1 MVVPITS
8 EILKI
13 CVSLWRL
20 WGGWVGLLS
29 CKTAELK
36 MYDVPRLKKKNYLLL
51 LSHYL
56 FEFWEAEESKKS

>member
-36 MYDVPRLKKKNYLLL
+36 MYDVPRLKKNKLFIIIIT
-51 LSHYL
+51 LSI
-56 FEFWEAEESKKS
+56 